1 MSDSVMPAVGN
12 VVSSIM
18 GSSAS
23 KKAAQITAAAIDRAT
38 NEAKRQYDTTT
49 ESFRPY
55 TAVGTNALDDYQ
67 KMLYGGYDMQESPAA
82 QYQLTQG
89 TKAMNRAL
97 ASRGLSG
104 SGNAVNRLT
113 ELNSSIAATDW
124 ANQYNRL
131 LDAINIGTSASA
143 KTASAGGQYVNQL
156 STAAQQTGNNA
167 WNQSQQLN
175 SIYSNAANQLSQM
188 SQNAGNNA
196 ANVAALGVKSGWWGG
211 GTSAGGDYG
220 SLSGLSGA
228 SDFSMMSY

>member
-1 MSDSVMPAVGN
+1 MSDSFAPAVGN
-12 VVSSIM
+12 VVSSFM
-18 GSSAS
+18 SSKSS
-23 KKAAQITAAAIDRAT
+23 KEAAKLAAEAVFRAVD
-38 NEAKRQYDTTT
+38 ESKRQYEDQKARFMPFYET
-49 ESFRPY
+49 
-55 TAVGTNALDDYQ
+55 GTGALGDYQ
-67 KMLYGGYDMQESPAA
+67 KMLHGGYDMQESPAA

-124 ANQYNRL
+124 NNQYNRL
-131 LDAINIGTSASA
+131 LDAIKIGTGAAS
-143 KTASAGGQYVNQL
+143 SAGQAGQSYANALTNASGNLGNIYQNQ
-156 STAAQQTGNNA
+156 AN
-167 WNQSQQLN
+167 QLN
-175 SIYSNAANQLSQM
+175 SIYSNAANGLSQI

-196 ANVAALGVKSGWWGG
+196 ANFAALGTKAGWWGG
-211 GTSAGGDYG
+211 GASGGGDYG

>member
-1 MSDSVMPAVGN
+1 MPVGAYLGYKGTSDAAEEMA
-12 VVSSIM
+12 
-18 GSSAS
+18 SAI
-23 KKAAQITAAAIDRAT
+23 KKATK
-38 NEAKRQYDTTT
+38 EARRQYDLTT

-55 TAVGTNALDDYQ
+55 TEVGTNALDDYQ

-104 SGNAVNRLT
+104 SGSAVNRLT

-124 ANQYNRL
+124 SNQYNRL

-156 STAAQQTGNNA
+156 SQAATQTGDNA
-167 WNQSQQLN
+167 YNEANSLN
-175 SIYSNAANQLSQM
+175 SIYSNL
-188 SQNAGNNA
+188 QNSGMNMM
-196 ANVAALGVKSGWWGG
+196 ALGTKSGWWGG
-211 GTSAGGDYG
+211 GGSSGYQGGGGDYG
-220 SLSGLSGA
+220 SLNNLSG
-228 SDFSMMSY
+228 DYSMMSY

>member
-1 MSDSVMPAVGN
+1 MPVGAYLGYKGTSDAAEEMA
-12 VVSSIM
+12 
-18 GSSAS
+18 SAI
-23 KKAAQITAAAIDRAT
+23 KKATK
-38 NEAKRQYDTTT
+38 EARRQYDLTT

-55 TAVGTNALDDYQ
+55 TEVGTNALDDYQ

-124 ANQYNRL
+124 SNQYNRL

-143 KTASAGGQYVNQL
+143 KTASAGSKYADQL
-156 STAAQQTGNNA
+156 STAAGQIGSNA
-167 WNQSQQLN
+167 WNQANAQN
-175 SIYSNAANQLSQM
+175 SIYSNAINTL
-188 SQNAGNNA
+188 QNSGMNMM
-196 ANVAALGVKSGWWGG
+196 ALGTKSGWWGG
-211 GTSAGGDYG
+211 GGTETGLTADG
-220 SLSGLSGA
+220 STKVGYEN
-228 SDFSMMSY
+228 F

>member
-1 MSDSVMPAVGN
+1 MPIGTIGGALASG
-12 VVSSIM
+12 
-18 GSSAS
+18 SAS

-38 NEAKRQYDTTT
+38 QEGARQYNLTT
-49 ESFRPY
+49 ESFAPY
-55 TAVGTNALDDYQ
+55 TEVGTNALDDYQ

-124 ANQYNRL
+124 SNQYNRL

-143 KTASAGGQYVNQL
+143 KTASAGSKYADQL
-156 STAAQQTGNNA
+156 STAAGQIGSNA
-167 WNQSQQLN
+167 WNQANAQN
-175 SIYSNAANQLSQM
+175 SIYSNAINTL
-188 SQNAGNNA
+188 QNSGMNMM
-196 ANVAALGVKSGWWGG
+196 ALGTKSGWWGG
-211 GTSAGGDYG
+211 GGTETGLTADG
-220 SLSGLSGA
+220 STKVGYEN
-228 SDFSMMSY
+228 F

>member
-1 MSDSVMPAVGN
+1 MSI
-12 VVSSIM
+12 VSGSLQAAL

-23 KKAAQITAAAIDRAT
+23 KSAATEMASAIKSAT
-38 NEAKRQYDTTT
+38 RESKRQYDLTT

-55 TAVGTNALDDYQ
+55 TEVGTGAIDDYQ
-67 KMLYGGYDMQESPAA
+67 KMLHGGYDMQESPAA

-124 ANQYNRL
+124 SNQYNRL

-143 KTASAGGQYVNQL
+143 KTASAGSKYADQL
-156 STAAQQTGNNA
+156 YTAAGQLGNSA
-167 WNQSQQLN
+167 QNQAQSMN
-175 SIYSNAANQLSQM
+175 SIYSNAANNI
-188 SQNAGNNA
+188 QNSVL
-196 ANVAALGVKSGWWGG
+196 NVAALGTKSGWWGG
-211 GTSAGGDYG
+211 GGTETGLTSDG
-220 SLSGLSGA
+220 STKVGYEN
-228 SDFSMMSY
+228 F

>member
-1 MSDSVMPAVGN
+1 MPIGAIGGALA
-12 VVSSIM
+12 S
-18 GSSAS
+18 GSAS

-38 NEAKRQYDTTT
+38 QEGARQYNLTT
-49 ESFRPY
+49 ESFAPY
-55 TAVGTNALDDYQ
+55 TEVGTNALADYQ

-124 ANQYNRL
+124 SNQYNRL

-143 KTASAGGQYVNQL
+143 KTASAGSKYADQL
-156 STAAQQTGNNA
+156 STAAGQIGSNA
-167 WNQSQQLN
+167 WNQANAQN
-175 SIYSNAANQLSQM
+175 SIYSNAINTL
-188 SQNAGNNA
+188 QNSGMNMM
-196 ANVAALGVKSGWWGG
+196 ALGTKAGWWGG
-211 GTSAGGDYG
+211 GGTETGLTADG
-220 SLSGLSGA
+220 STKVGYEN
-228 SDFSMMSY
+228 F